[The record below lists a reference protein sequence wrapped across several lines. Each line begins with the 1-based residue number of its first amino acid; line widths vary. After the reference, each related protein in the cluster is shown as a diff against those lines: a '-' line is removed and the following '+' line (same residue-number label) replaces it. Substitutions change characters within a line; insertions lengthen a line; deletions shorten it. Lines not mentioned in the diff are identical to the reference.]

1 MNHAGPR
8 AFHMSFVRVVLL
20 WNMAIK
26 PSRASSPNL
35 WFLGGAGA
43 RICLDSAAKR
53 LNTNKQ
59 RVTMIQCIL
68 NCILLCQQF
77 LNAHCETNLYGTLSY
92 SIDSFT
98 PTLSNNKPENGT
110 RIISRK
116 EQSLMCVFDCSCAV
130 IDSPPSPPHTPGKTR
145 TPKALPLNL
154 RGQLHLK
161 PSCSQYL
168 HTIRYRFH
176 VAPSFCVMRFSVLT
190 LRLLRRPDAKEMMPA
205 EDKWFCLEKGHLPST
220 ASYTLY

>member
-1 MNHAGPR
+1 
-8 AFHMSFVRVVLL
+8 
-20 WNMAIK
+20 
-26 PSRASSPNL
+26 
-35 WFLGGAGA
+35 
-43 RICLDSAAKR
+43 
-53 LNTNKQ
+53 
-59 RVTMIQCIL
+59 
-68 NCILLCQQF
+68 
-77 LNAHCETNLYGTLSY
+77 
-92 SIDSFT
+92 
-98 PTLSNNKPENGT
+98 
-110 RIISRK
+110 
-116 EQSLMCVFDCSCAV
+116 MCVFDCSCAV

-205 EDKWFCLEKGHLPST
+205 EDK
-220 ASYTLY
+220 

>member
-130 IDSPPSPPHTPGKTR
+130 IDSPPSPPHTPGKNKELRNITSEPTR
-145 TPKALPLNL
+145 SITPQTLWNL
-154 RGQLHLK
+154 L
-161 PSCSQYL
+161 
-168 HTIRYRFH
+168 
-176 VAPSFCVMRFSVLT
+176 VANICIQS
-190 LRLLRRPDAKEMMPA
+190 A
-205 EDKWFCLEKGHLPST
+205 T
-220 ASYTLY
+220 ASMSHRASVSWGSVS